1 MLALFVV
8 GAALAGSDTWEAI
21 NDGRLIESLGGD
33 PTQAVA
39 KYTAALSYLADDSPE
54 RPELM
59 YWLGRARWT
68 AGDIT
73 GARAALHEALADPRW
88 QDRAWA
94 FLSRLEA
101 QALAIESLPYHED
114 FTHSF
119 GAIVRG
125 WNRYG
130 DGGLDKVE
138 GVSPYGA
145 ALQWSTTVRD
155 GEPDFLYV
163 AFEDL
168 RRAPRTVRAFMRS
181 LSFPAHVRFV
191 AQDVDGR
198 HWTGPV
204 VVLST
209 TEWAPIDLSLRDFV
223 PEEDPQAGPMPAD
236 VAIRF
241 LMIND
246 VTAQQASD
254 RGANAILLDDFE
266 VL

>member
-1 MLALFVV
+1 MLALVVV
-8 GAALAGSDTWEAI
+8 GAALAGPETWEAI
-21 NDGRLIESLGGD
+21 NDGRLLEALGED
-33 PTQAVA
+33 PNRAVD
-39 KYTAALSYLADDSPE
+39 KYANALTYVPDDSAE

-68 AGDIT
+68 AGDVT

-101 QALAIESLPYHED
+101 QALAIEALPYHED
-114 FTHSF
+114 FTRSF

-130 DGGLDKVE
+130 DGSLAKVE

-145 ALQWSTTVRD
+145 AVQWSTTVRE
-155 GEPDFLYV
+155 GETDFLYV
-163 AFEDL
+163 AFHDL

-181 LSFPAHVRFV
+181 LTFPAHVRFV
-191 AQDVDGR
+191 AQDVHGR
-198 HWTGPV
+198 RWTGPV

-209 TEWAPIDLSLRDFV
+209 TEWAPINLSLRDFV
-223 PEEDPQAGPMPAD
+223 LEEDPQAGRMPPDAD
-236 VAIRF
+236 IRF
-241 LMIND
+241 LQIHD
-246 VTAQQASD
+246 ATAQQASD
-254 RGANAILLDDFE
+254 RGDNAILLDDFE

>member
-1 MLALFVV
+1 M
-8 GAALAGSDTWEAI
+8 
-21 NDGRLIESLGGD
+21 
-33 PTQAVA
+33 
-39 KYTAALSYLADDSPE
+39 
-54 RPELM
+54 
-59 YWLGRARWT
+59 
-68 AGDIT
+68 
-73 GARAALHEALADPRW
+73 
-88 QDRAWA
+88 
-94 FLSRLEA
+94 
-101 QALAIESLPYHED
+101 
-114 FTHSF
+114 
-119 GAIVRG
+119 RG

-168 RRAPRTVRAFMRS
+168 RRAPRSVRAFMRS
-181 LSFPAHVRFV
+181 LTFPAHVRFV
-191 AQDVDGR
+191 AQDVAGR
-198 HWTGPV
+198 RWTGPV

>member
-1 MLALFVV
+1 VLALLVL
-8 GAALAGSDTWEAI
+8 GQALAGAEAWESI
-21 NDGRLIESLGGD
+21 YDGRLVEALGND
-33 PTQAVA
+33 PNRAVA
-39 KYTAALSYLADDSPE
+39 EYAQALSYLPDDSAE
-54 RPELM
+54 RPELH

-68 AGDIT
+68 AGDVT
-73 GARAALHEALADPRW
+73 GARAALHLALGDPRW

-101 QALAIESLPYHED
+101 QALAIAQLPYHED
-114 FTHSF
+114 FTTSF

-130 DGGLDKVE
+130 DGAVDKVD

-145 ALQWSTTVRD
+145 ALQWKTTVRD

-163 AFEDL
+163 AFQDL

-191 AQDVDGR
+191 AQDAGGR
-198 HWTGPV
+198 RWTSPI

-209 TEWAPIDLSLRDFV
+209 TEWAPIDLGLRDFV
-223 PEEDPQAGPMPAD
+223 LEEDPQTGRLPAD
-236 VAIRF
+236 VPIRF
-241 LMIND
+241 LMIHD
-246 VTAQQASD
+246 MTAQQASD
-254 RGANAILLDDFE
+254 RGDNAILLDDFE

>member
-1 MLALFVV
+1 VLALLVV
-8 GAALAGSDTWEAI
+8 RLAFAGPEAWEAI
-21 NDGRLIESLGGD
+21 HDGRLIESLGGD
-33 PTQAVA
+33 PNQAVHEYE
-39 KYTAALSYLADDSPE
+39 KALSYLADDSGE

-68 AGDIT
+68 AGDVS
-73 GARAALHEALADPRW
+73 GARQALHAALADPRW

-94 FLSRLEA
+94 FLSRVEA

-114 FTHSF
+114 FTKSF

-130 DGGLDKVE
+130 DGGLEKVD
-138 GVSPYGA
+138 GVSPYGT

-155 GEPDFLYV
+155 GEPDFIYV
-163 AFEDL
+163 AFQDL

-191 AQDVDGR
+191 AQDVEGR
-198 HWTGPV
+198 RWTGPV

-223 PEEDPQAGPMPAD
+223 LEDDPQAGRMPAD
-236 VAIRF
+236 VDIR
-241 LMIND
+241 LLQIHD

-254 RGANAILLDDFE
+254 RGDNAILLDDFE